1 MDFQILFSFI
11 ISVVIIAILPGPDL
25 IFVLLQSIARGK
37 KHGLLTTIGL
47 MTGCMVHTTLVAFG
61 ISSAIKQYPVVF
73 LAIKIL
79 GAMYLIYLAIKA
91 FTSSKMILTNF
102 KDVKEKT
109 SFELFK
115 IGFLMN
121 VLNPK
126 VALFFLALFPGFLFS
141 EQLPLVL
148 QFYILGGLFII
159 ISFIMFSLVA
169 FFGGIISVLIK
180 KNKQLINWLK
190 WAQVVVY
197 FAISVFILT

>member
-126 VALFFLALFPGFLFS
+126 VALFFLALFP
-141 EQLPLVL
+141 
-148 QFYILGGLFII
+148 
-159 ISFIMFSLVA
+159 
-169 FFGGIISVLIK
+169 
-180 KNKQLINWLK
+180 
-190 WAQVVVY
+190 
-197 FAISVFILT
+197 